1 MHPLAQRLRTI
12 HCDPLKAKSA
22 NEARQL
28 SAPHRGKRHIATDGF
43 YVVQVLSG
51 LEKVSQFTQ
60 RSVKGTNEVLRP
72 G

>member
-12 HCDPLKAKSA
+12 HCDPLKAKST

-28 SAPHRGKRHIATDGF
+28 SAPRRSKRYIATDGF
-43 YVVQVLSG
+43 YVQVLSG
-51 LEKVSQFTQ
+51 LEKVRQFMQ
-60 RSVKGTNEVLRP
+60 RSVKGTIEVLRP